1 MRIHLKIILA
11 ITLTS
16 LLSACTSNVIPK
28 SGPSMEQVYDSY
40 SHERAHGY
48 STSSKRKILPQRLAG
63 QSTFKGY
70 VEPDSA
76 DTEFHKLPNPELT
89 MYVFPHFA
97 AADQVPIPGYPT
109 KFSAYE
115 HDHYVLQN
123 EIN

>member
-1 MRIHLKIILA
+1 MQILSRIILA
-11 ITLTS
+11 TIWISLMTS
-16 LLSACTSNVIPK
+16 CSSNVIPK

-40 SHERAHGY
+40 SNDRPHSY
-48 STSSKRKILPQRLAG
+48 STSSKRKMLPQRLAG
-63 QSTFKGY
+63 QRTFKGY
-70 VEPDSA
+70 VANDSA

-115 HDHYVLQN
+115 QDHYVLQN
-123 EIN
+123 EIS